1 MFILVVGRVNIY
13 PHYSETNN
21 RVNKLH
27 RDRLGTKQSIH
38 NPRIVET
45 RSRRSTFM
53 TVCTSH
59 GRNKHLAKES
69 HHYLVE
75 ELKERRRRLVDGAD
89 DGAVQ
94 LADVLQQMNALLYG
108 EVVQPSERTKRLK
121 RNFRRVGVTH
131 VVGSSR
137 KMTGGLLTSSR
148 ATLNLLRWPPDRCS
162 LRVSTHLSRPSRS
175 TTSCTWNQNEADSEE

>member
-1 MFILVVGRVNIY
+1 MTFNMFILVVGRVNIY

-94 LADVLQQMNALLYG
+94 LTDVLQQMNALLYG
-108 EVVQPSERTKRLK
+108 EVVQPPERKR
-121 RNFRRVGVTH
+121 
-131 VVGSSR
+131 S
-137 KMTGGLLTSSR
+137 
-148 ATLNLLRWPPDRCS
+148 D
-162 LRVSTHLSRPSRS
+162 
-175 TTSCTWNQNEADSEE
+175 